1 MAATKTSTVTAHI
14 DPDTKRSAEEVFR
27 ELHLT
32 ASQAITLFYRQV
44 TLQRRL
50 PFAAETL
57 VPNQATREAIE
68 EAHDR
73 KRLARFDTTESL
85 YDDLGI

>member
-1 MAATKTSTVTAHI
+1 MAATKTITVTARL
-14 DPDTKRSAEEVFR
+14 DPETKRRAEEVFR
-27 ELHLT
+27 DLQLT

-44 TLQRRL
+44 SRQGRL
-50 PFAAETL
+50 PFSDKTEI
-57 VPNQATREAIE
+57 PNPATREAIA
-68 EAHDR
+68 EARDR